1 MNCRKNQTCTPWCP
15 PEPLEGEAKLQI
27 HGDDGAD
34 GQAGVGSQNRCR
46 VVRDRGEYIGLQLE
60 DLQGFAGPAGAL
72 RAVVRALYSGL
83 VVPGVS
89 QIPPPPH
96 KERE

>member
-1 MNCRKNQTCTPWCP
+1 MNCRKNQTRTPWCP

-46 VVRDRGEYIGLQLE
+46 VVRDRGEYQGLQLK
-60 DLQGFAGPAGAL
+60 DLLGFAGPAGASG
-72 RAVVRALYSGL
+72 AVVRVLDGVL
-83 VVPGVS
+83 VIPGV
-89 QIPPPPH
+89 P
-96 KERE
+96 